1 MKKQDLMITIIDR
14 RTNPSRKRVKRF
26 VRHQDYLKAMGRL
39 MNLPGAHLH
48 ERTDTT
54 VTIYPEKT
62 IPDLFE

>member
-1 MKKQDLMITIIDR
+1 MKKQDLTITIIDR
-14 RTNPSRKRVKRF
+14 RESPPEKRVKRF
-26 VRHQDYLKAMGRL
+26 ARHRDYLKAMGCL

-48 ERTDTT
+48 ERTETT